1 MVDIMDVYKS
11 VDINIGTVM
20 KNAEM
25 LKFVPEHLKSKKICK
40 YAVKNLSIKI
50 CITLSIKICS

>member
-11 VDINIGTVM
+11 LNINTGTVM

-25 LKFVPEHLKSKKICK
+25 RKFFPDHLKTKKN
-40 YAVKNLSIKI
+40 V
-50 CITLSIKICS
+50 